1 VDTIKIL
8 LAAVVALLLGALVMS
23 WKNFRHEEK
32 NAPPAELAKVRE
44 QIEEIRTEQERLRS
58 ERERILYGTPPKPA
72 PAEAEPGG
80 DPGQTAS
87 TLEEGQGSAVSPEM
101 TPATGTEAEP
111 PVLPPAGKSPEE
123 RAKVIQAAPAVAKI
137 AEWVEDKDIGSFATI
152 QILIP
157 DRVKADTMLCV
168 RRNSGIL
175 GRLKV
180 GDISPEG
187 AIANAV
193 SLFTGPKPQPGDEL
207 ILEPPA
213 E

>member
-1 VDTIKIL
+1 
-8 LAAVVALLLGALVMS
+8 MS
-23 WKNFRHEEK
+23 WKNFKHEEK
-32 NAPPAELAKVRE
+32 NAAPAELAKVRE

-58 ERERILYGTPPKPA
+58 ERERILYGTRPKPA
-72 PAEAEPGG
+72 AAEAESSE
-80 DPGQTAS
+80 DPAHTAS
-87 TLEEGQGSAVSPEM
+87 IAEESPASPEGTEA

-123 RAKVIQAAPAVAKI
+123 RAKIIQTAPAVAKI

-152 QILIP
+152 QILVP
-157 DRVKADTMLCV
+157 DSVKADTMLCV